1 MVENERVRAMF
12 DLIAAIS
19 TGPAPGGVG
28 VIRLSGTGAIST
40 AEAVFSPRAGQNLSD
55 REDRRLIY
63 GTVRDRS
70 GAVIDSALAT
80 VSRGPSSY
88 TGEDTAEL
96 HCHGS
101 PLVLAMT
108 MEALLAAGARQALPG
123 EFTKRAFLNGK
134 LDLAQSEAVIDLI
147 EAETPAA
154 VYQAAGQLTGALT
167 QRVERIYSGL
177 VDIMAHF
184 YAVLDYPDEDID
196 PFRQAE
202 ITEALERSKREL
214 EELLATCDRGRYLTR
229 GIPCAILGRPNAGK
243 SSLLNALLGYERA
256 IVTDIPGTTRD
267 TVEERAVLGG
277 VLLRLIDTAGLR
289 ESSDAVERLGVE
301 RSRSAAANAEL
312 VFLVLDGAESLT
324 AEDAAAMELA
334 LGAPNCILVINKSD
348 LPVALDL
355 TQLRTRFAQLCV
367 VSARTGEGI
376 RELGDAVSELF
387 PQGKRGDYGTLLTN
401 ARQKAAAERALASV
415 LTARKS
421 LMEGYPPDAVL
432 MDVEEA
438 LSALGELTGKT
449 VREDITDRIFERF
462 CVGK

>member
-1 MVENERVRAMF
+1 ML
-12 DLIAAIS
+12 DLIAAVS
-19 TGPAPGGVG
+19 TAPAPSGVG
-28 VIRLSGTGAIST
+28 VIRLSGAGAISA
-40 AEAVFSPRAGQNLSD
+40 AETVFMPKTGKNLSA

-63 GTVRDRS
+63 GTVRDLN
-70 GAVIDSALAT
+70 GAVVDTALAT
-80 VSRGPSSY
+80 ISRSPHSY

-108 MEALLAAGARQALPG
+108 MEALFAAGARQALPG

-147 EAETPAA
+147 GAETPAA
-154 VYQAAGQLTGALT
+154 VYQAAGQLTGALS
-167 QRVERIYSGL
+167 QRVDQIYSGL

-202 ITEALERSKREL
+202 IDNALERAKSEL
-214 EELLATCDRGRYLTR
+214 EALLATCDRGRYLTG

-243 SSLLNALLGYERA
+243 SSLLNTLLGYERA
-256 IVTDIPGTTRD
+256 IVTEIPGTTRD

-277 VLLRLIDTAGLR
+277 VLLRLVDTAGLR
-289 ESSDAVERLGVE
+289 ESEDAVEQLGVE
-301 RSRSAAANAEL
+301 RSRAAAASAEL
-312 VFLVLDGAESLT
+312 VLLVLDGAEPLT
-324 AEDAAAMELA
+324 VEDEAAMALA
-334 LGAPNCILVINKSD
+334 LNAPHCILVVNKSD
-348 LPVALDL
+348 LPIALNL
-355 TQLRTRFAQLCV
+355 TQLRAQFSQLCV

-376 RELGDAVSELF
+376 RDLDEAVSRLF
-387 PQGKRGDYGTLLTN
+387 PLGERGDHGTLLTN
-401 ARQKAAAERALASV
+401 ARQKAAAERALSSV
-415 LTARKS
+415 MTARES
-421 LMEGYPPDAVL
+421 LAGGYPPDAVL
-432 MDVEEA
+432 LDVEEA